1 MSNLTVEYTG
11 EFVPTQGL
19 ASTPLQAAHQI
30 MQGYMPGNI
39 VDLSGSHHFR
49 DVVLGYIL
57 RDAQDQDTVLNTLCT
72 AMRGAAD
79 EAHIRILTEYTAC
92 VAYSWGFPK
101 VALAAIKRNKPEHA
115 TTFIWSVAQAMSKQ
129 MPGPFYQTLVVSQL
143 PQAEAA
149 YTASSIV

>member
-1 MSNLTVEYTG
+1 MSSLTVDYTG

-19 ASTPLQAAHQI
+19 ASTPVQAAHQI
-30 MQGYMPGNI
+30 MQGYIPANLG
-39 VDLSGSHHFR
+39 DLSTNHNFR

-57 RDAQDQDTVLNTLCT
+57 RDTTDQDTVLRALCT

-79 EAHIRILTEYTAC
+79 EAHVRILSEYTAC
-92 VAYSWGFPK
+92 VAYSWGNSQ
-101 VALAAIKRNKPEHA
+101 LAVQAIARNKPQDA

-129 MPGPFYQTLVVSQL
+129 MPGPFYQTLVISQL

-149 YTASSIV
+149 YTASV